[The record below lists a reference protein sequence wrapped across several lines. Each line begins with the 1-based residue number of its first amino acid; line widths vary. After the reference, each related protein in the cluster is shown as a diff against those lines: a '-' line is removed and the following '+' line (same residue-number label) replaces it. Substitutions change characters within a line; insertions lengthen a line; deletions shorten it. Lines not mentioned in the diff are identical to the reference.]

1 METTGS
7 VRTLLCVGGALVALG
22 LGACGGG
29 SSSESASVGDCI
41 DSSNQV
47 VDCTSSGAAQK
58 LVSDQSKPDAIACVQ
73 IGSNPQTE
81 VKVGDGTFC
90 AENVK

>member
-1 METTGS
+1 M
-7 VRTLLCVGGALVALG
+7 RVGHVHTSICLVGTVAALT

-29 SSSESASVGDCI
+29 SSSASVSVGDCI
-41 DSSNQV
+41 DSSSQV
-47 VDCTSSGAAQK
+47 VDCSSSSAAKK

-81 VKVGDGTFC
+81 MKVGGGTFC
-90 AENVK
+90 AEDVK

>member
-1 METTGS
+1 MVCLAGM
-7 VRTLLCVGGALVALG
+7 LLVLG
-22 LGACGGG
+22 ITACGGG
-29 SSSESASVGDCI
+29 SSSAAVGDCI

-47 VDCTSSGAAQK
+47 VDCSSSSAAKK

-73 IGSNPQTE
+73 IGSKPQTE
-81 VKVGDGTFC
+81 VKVGGGTFC

>member
-1 METTGS
+1 MRAAHARASICLAG
-7 VRTLLCVGGALVALG
+7 TLIALTF
-22 LGACGGG
+22 GACGGG
-29 SSSESASVGDCI
+29 GSSTSASVGDCI

-47 VDCTSSGAAQK
+47 VDCTSSSAAQK
-58 LVSDQSKPDAIACVQ
+58 LVSDQSAPNAIACVQ

-81 VKVGDGTFC
+81 VKVGGGTFC